1 MTLSIANSLNNIT
14 HSQAQDL
21 KTSYTWDRM
30 GSITVYQEIEC
41 WLSTYKQ
48 LTSTSYRYHIQCI
61 EAQGLID
68 SSVSLKSFSLVSHN
82 SILDR
87 IKQQQG
93 QSEATRQARA
103 SAYISFTKYLYR
115 KYDGKI
121 GKAEPN
127 TTQGSKTFFKIR
139 DKCSTNAMTRSQWT
153 DFLYE
158 LNKTNQGYYLLAVL
172 MIQGAKR
179 ISEVLPL
186 QTDKINWDTNEIT
199 YKQLKTGGT
208 FRETYITYPA
218 RIMEQLKAYIGSKE
232 GLVFTTCTGKQFQPS
247 QISIAFAKAGL
258 KANLPFHIHPHVLR
272 TSAITAFFKEGLN
285 ANDILKISGH
295 DSLNS
300 VCAYDKSSLKDNA
313 TKRVSLV

>member
-1 MTLSIANSLNNIT
+1 MTLQTLNSLT
-14 HSQAQDL
+14 HSQAQEL
-21 KTSYTWDRM
+21 KIGIIWDQM
-30 GSITVYQEIEC
+30 GSINVYHEIEQ
-41 WLSTYKQ
+41 WLSTYQ
-48 LTSTSYRYHIQCI
+48 HLTRTSYRYHIQCI

-68 SSVSLKSFSLVSHN
+68 SSTSLKSFSLVTHN
-82 SILDR
+82 NVLDK

-103 SAYISFTKYLYR
+103 SAYISFTRYLYR
-115 KYDGKI
+115 KYEGKI
-121 GKAEPN
+121 SKAEPN
-127 TTQGSKTFFKIR
+127 ATQGSKTFFKIR

-186 QTDKINWDTNEIT
+186 QIDKINWTTCEIT

-208 FRETYITYPA
+208 FKETYITYPA
-218 RIMEQLKAYIGSKE
+218 RIMEQLKAYVGSRE
-232 GLVFTTCTGKQFQPS
+232 GLVFTTCTGKQIQPS

-285 ANDILKISGH
+285 ASDILKISGH
-295 DSLNS
+295 DSLDS
-300 VCAYDKSSLKDNA
+300 VCAYDKSSLRDNA
-313 TKRVSLV
+313 TKRISLV